1 MWKVK
6 SYDDCSSCIE
16 VFVKFIFANIC
27 ARMNLEIDQL
37 LVEKWHTEAGDLLLV
52 LSITEFITD
61 LVVCIFVYVLC
72 FLNLFFELSE
82 LQCGLCIKIEKLKSH
97 V

>member
-6 SYDDCSSCIE
+6 SYDDCSSFIE
-16 VFVKFIFANIC
+16 VFVSLYLPTY
-27 ARMNLEIDQL
+27 ARIYLEIDQL
-37 LVEKWHTEAGDLLLV
+37 LVEKWHIEAGDLLLV

-82 LQCGLCIKIEKLKSH
+82 LQCGLCIKIEKLNSH